1 MCLLLICAGLSGC
14 RAAACHH
21 THLPPPVLSCW
32 TFLQLPTHTTT
43 SHPQMSLFSFCCPAP
58 QPATAIRQYLC
69 LSLLK
74 NSASSIP
81 AALQL
86 SASIFLSLLQKF
98 RSALKAEVGVF
109 FPMVMLK
116 VGCGALGSKL
126 FDQDLTGLLFVGW
139 VKCLSSICICRLT
152 PFAQGSVGAFVFP
165 VAEDGRAAPAPPPAR
180 QACGSGCRRYPSPD
194 PHPV

>member
-1 MCLLLICAGLSGC
+1 MQPRWGRLCAFFSFVRACLVAALLRVTTHTS
-14 RAAACHH
+14 HH
-21 THLPPPVLSCW
+21 LLLSCW
-32 TFLQLPTHTTT
+32 TFLQPPTNTTT
-43 SHPQMSLFSFCCPAP
+43 SHPQMSLFPFCCPAP

-116 VGCGALGSKL
+116 VGCGALGSNC
-126 FDQDLTGLLFVGW
+126 LTR
-139 VKCLSSICICRLT
+139 I
-152 PFAQGSVGAFVFP
+152 
-165 VAEDGRAAPAPPPAR
+165 
-180 QACGSGCRRYPSPD
+180 
-194 PHPV
+194 

>member
-1 MCLLLICAGLSGC
+1 MLQLLALELLKVLLENSGPTFRSNERFTAGQ
-14 RAAACHH
+14 
-21 THLPPPVLSCW
+21 LPPPPTPSTPATAQPTRISPLSRLSHAASWRRLGASCGCDHGVC
-32 TFLQLPTHTTT
+32 LVAALLPVSTPHTPPTT
-43 SHPQMSLFSFCCPAP
+43 CCCPAP
-58 QPATAIRQYLC
+58 TCSHPRTQPLTRCHCFRSVLHQPAAIRQYLC

-116 VGCGALGSKL
+116 VGCGFGSNC
-126 FDQDLTGLLFVGW
+126 LT
-139 VKCLSSICICRLT
+139 KI
-152 PFAQGSVGAFVFP
+152 
-165 VAEDGRAAPAPPPAR
+165 
-180 QACGSGCRRYPSPD
+180 
-194 PHPV
+194 